1 MWVPLC
7 WAGRPVIANLL
18 RHSPPHRH
26 CMLYTINYSHTV
38 LSYKMDKQLNREN
51 HHQPVKKELSYRKP
65 LDAKKSEKKMRKKR
79 KKLSKNINKLILST
93 FSIYLNFFY
102 RYKQYFYV
110 KLWYTGSKNQTTRNL
125 LHNSEGAPIQCFSK
139 HFIPAVRRC
148 TLAQRAK
155 CHHQTQSAS
164 ERERVCSVE

>member
-1 MWVPLC
+1 
-7 WAGRPVIANLL
+7 
-18 RHSPPHRH
+18 
-26 CMLYTINYSHTV
+26 MLYTINYSHTV

-110 KLWYTGSKNQTTRNL
+110 KL
-125 LHNSEGAPIQCFSK
+125 
-139 HFIPAVRRC
+139 
-148 TLAQRAK
+148 
-155 CHHQTQSAS
+155 
-164 ERERVCSVE
+164 